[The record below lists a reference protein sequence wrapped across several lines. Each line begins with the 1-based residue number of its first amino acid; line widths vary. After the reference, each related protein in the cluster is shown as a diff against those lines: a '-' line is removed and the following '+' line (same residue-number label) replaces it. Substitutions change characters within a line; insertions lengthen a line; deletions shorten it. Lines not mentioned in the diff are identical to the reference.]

1 MNPIVIGAI
10 VLFLLIILPM
20 AIKIVTEY
28 ERGVIFR
35 LGRLVGARGPGL
47 FFIIPFVDRMMKVDL
62 RVVEMDIPSQEIA
75 TRDNVNVYADAR
87 IKFRVVDPVLATIK
101 VLDHIGATSE
111 VSQSVFRNLL
121 NQSERNELV
130 NLHEVNTALHS
141 SIDKET
147 RTWGVEVVEVEVKNM
162 AFGGVGTYSAGPERE
177 VLSEGTPRANE
188 AIKLRDA
195 TEVESLIQALRHK
208 DESTRRR
215 AAEALG
221 KIGDAKAVKPLTRAL
236 KDDSLVVQ
244 AFAREAIDKIKAKQ
258 ALK

>member
-1 MNPIVIGAI
+1 MTPIILVIVA
-10 VLFLLIILPM
+10 LLIIIPM
-20 AIKIVTEY
+20 AVKIVAEY

-35 LGRLVGARGPGL
+35 LGQPVGAWGPGL
-47 FFIIPFVDRMMKVDL
+47 FFIIPFVDRMVKVDL
-62 RVVEMDIPSQEIA
+62 RVVEMDIPSLEA
-75 TRDNVNVYADAR
+75 VTRDNMNVYADAR

-101 VLDHIGATSE
+101 VLDHIRATSE

-130 NLHEVNTALHS
+130 NLHEVNTALQS
-141 SIDKET
+141 SIDNET
-147 RTWGVEVVEVEVKNM
+147 RAWGVEVTKVEIKKM

-177 VLSEGTPRANE
+177 VSSEGTLRANE

-195 TEVESLIQALRHK
+195 TEVEPLIQALRHK
-208 DESTRRR
+208 DESTRRQ

-221 KIGDAKAVKPLTRAL
+221 KIGDAKAVKPLTQAL
-236 KDDSLVVQ
+236 KDDSFVVQ
-244 AFAREAIDKIKAKQ
+244 AFAREAIEKIKAKQ